1 MTTPVLE
8 ISSLCKSFG
17 GLQVTKSVDLR
28 VEAGER
34 HLLIGP
40 NGAGKTTLFNLIA
53 GDLRPNEGAIR
64 LMGQDVTGT
73 STAQRAQRGL
83 ARTYQIITLFGRDTL
98 LHNVKLALMGRLS
111 QRWRNWGSFD
121 ADAKLSER
129 ALAVLDLVGLADK
142 AKLPI
147 QQTSYGEKRR
157 LEIAMALAQE
167 PRLLLL
173 DEPLAGL
180 SSQEREAIS
189 ALLSS
194 IDRSIT
200 IIMIEHDMKA
210 ALAFADRITL
220 LHYGE
225 VITAGT
231 RQQVVDDPRT
241 REIYLG
247 H

>member
-1 MTTPVLE
+1 MAALE
-8 ISSLCKSFG
+8 VGALCKAFG
-17 GLQVTKSVDLR
+17 GLQVTRSVDLR

-53 GDLRPNEGAIR
+53 GDLHPSSGRIELLGRPVAQ
-64 LMGQDVTGT
+64 L

-83 ARTYQIITLFGRDTL
+83 ARTFQIVTLFGRDTL
-98 LHNVKLALMGRLS
+98 LHNVKLALLGQSPLRF
-111 QRWRNWGSFD
+111 RHWGSFD
-121 ADAKLSER
+121 RDTALSER
-129 ALAVLDLVGLADK
+129 ALQALDSVGLADK
-142 AKLPI
+142 AGLPL

-157 LEIAMALAQE
+157 LEIAMALAQR
-167 PRLLLL
+167 PQVLLL

-180 SSQEREAIS
+180 SSEERLTIT
-189 ALLSS
+189 ALLRT

-200 IIMIEHDMKA
+200 IVMIEHDMEA

-220 LHYGE
+220 LHHGE
-225 VITAGT
+225 VVVAGT
-231 RQQVVDDPRT
+231 REQVVADPRT

>member
-1 MTTPVLE
+1 MTSPVLE
-8 ISSLCKSFG
+8 LSGLCKSFG

-53 GDLRPNEGAIR
+53 GDLPPNLGSIR
-64 LMGQDVTGT
+64 LMGKDVTRT
-73 STAQRAQRGL
+73 STAQRAQLGL

-98 LHNVKLALMGRLS
+98 LHNVKLALMGRLA
-111 QRWRNWGSFD
+111 QRWRNWGSFE
-121 ADAKLSER
+121 ADAKLSQR
-129 ALAVLDLVGLADK
+129 AMAVLDLVGLAAK
-142 AKLPI
+142 AQLPI

-167 PRLLLL
+167 PQLLLL

-194 IDRSIT
+194 IGRDIT